1 MEYPFFACQLVGGEF
16 APHGGA
22 THQSFVNRVNNNIG
36 GPMGAGG
43 MEVTVSQN
51 SDLDPPV
58 PVINYTYLL

>member
-1 MEYPFFACQLVGGEF
+1 MLVNLLGVSSPPMG
-16 APHGGA
+16 GGA